1 MILLKAKPYVSIV
14 IPTLNEVSNI
24 KWLIPAIRKVMRG
37 YAYEIIIVD
46 KYSKDGTAKTARSLG
61 CKVVSGNLKKGEALL
76 RGFAES
82 NGKILIAMDADQSH
96 RPKELRLL
104 IAGIETGY
112 DMCAGSRF
120 ITGGGSEDI
129 TPLRRFGN
137 KMFVVLGNLLYG
149 SHYTDIA
156 YGYNAFTRRTIQRLR
171 LTEPGFGIETDMHT
185 KAAKYHLKVIEI
197 PSFEKRRKSGV
208 GKLRSLNDGLLILRI
223 MLKNLSG

>member
-1 MILLKAKPYVSIV
+1 MNAKPYVSIV
-14 IPTLNEVSNI
+14 IPTLDEAPNI
-24 KWLIPAIRKVMRG
+24 KWLIPSIKKEMRG
-37 YAYEIIIVD
+37 HSYEIIVVD
-46 KYSKDGTAKTARSLG
+46 KYSKDGTARVARSLG
-61 CKVVSGNLKKGEALL
+61 CRVISGNLKKGEALL
-76 RGFAES
+76 KGFAES
-82 NGKILIAMDADQSH
+82 HGKILIAMDADQSH

-129 TPLRRFGN
+129 TLFRRFGN
-137 KMFVVLGNLLYG
+137 KMFVALGNLLYG

-156 YGYNAFTRRTIQRLR
+156 YGYNAFTRSTIKRLR
-171 LTEPGFGIETDMHT
+171 LTETGFGIETDMHT

-208 GKLRSLNDGLLILRI
+208 GKLRSFSDGALILRI
-223 MLKNLSG
+223 MLKNL